1 MQQTMAVNDRAP
13 ISLFRLPS
21 PLSSLSQ
28 EKLGTAEAAKAD
40 LELRLRRAQSA
51 PITLQGP
58 TRPSRV
64 KTEAGMSPVESDGS
78 DAEGGKRGSDDSDDA
93 DDDEDPRARLVM
105 SLSERI
111 AEMDEV
117 CIARHGHKARGK

>member
-1 MQQTMAVNDRAP
+1 
-13 ISLFRLPS
+13 
-21 PLSSLSQ
+21 
-28 EKLGTAEAAKAD
+28 
-40 LELRLRRAQSA
+40 
-51 PITLQGP
+51 
-58 TRPSRV
+58 
-64 KTEAGMSPVESDGS
+64 MSPVESDGS

-117 CIARHGHKARGK
+117 GVTREGRARQGWTTVVPAYFLTFTSLPLSNFLQELMTTHARIAELEGGGGAEEDLNG